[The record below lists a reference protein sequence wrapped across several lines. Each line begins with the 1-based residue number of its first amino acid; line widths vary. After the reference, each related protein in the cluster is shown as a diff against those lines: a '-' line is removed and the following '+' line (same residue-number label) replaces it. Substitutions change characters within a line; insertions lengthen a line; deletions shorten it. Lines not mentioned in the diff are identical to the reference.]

1 MAGKQAAP
9 LGEAFVMRTRQ
20 PPSHRQPGTERSAFT
35 IIEVIMAIAV
45 LGVLILALYSGMST
59 AVFSTRL
66 ARENLRATEIL
77 LEKMEG
83 IRLYSWDQVLTAGF
97 IPTNF
102 ISYYYDDGNTN
113 GTGSGIIYTGTVT
126 MVSYPLTS
134 VSYSNEIRQL
144 DMTLKWVS
152 GGMARNRSLTTYI
165 ARHGLQNHIME

>member
-1 MAGKQAAP
+1 
-9 LGEAFVMRTRQ
+9 MRTRLK
-20 PPSHRQPGTERSAFT
+20 PSHCQPGTTGSAFT

-45 LGVLILALYSGMST
+45 LGVLIMALYSGMST

-83 IRLYSWDQVLTAGF
+83 IRLYSWDQVLTSGY

-102 ISYYYDDGNTN
+102 TAYYYDDGNTN

-126 MVSYPLTS
+126 LASCPIAS
-134 VSYSNEIRQL
+134 VNYTNEIRQL
-144 DMTLKWVS
+144 SLTLNWVS
-152 GGMARNRSLTTYI
+152 GGIARNRSLTTLL
-165 ARHGLQNHIME
+165 ARYGVQNHITD

>member
-1 MAGKQAAP
+1 MSGKQAAP
-9 LGEAFVMRTRQ
+9 ICQAIAMRTRQ
-20 PPSHRQPGTERSAFT
+20 QPSYRQPGTERSAFT

-59 AVFSTRL
+59 AIFSTRL

-83 IRLYSWDQVLTAGF
+83 IRLYSWDQVLTPGF

-113 GTGSGIIYTGTVT
+113 NTGIGIAYTGSVVMT
-126 MVSYPLTS
+126 SFPLTS
-134 VSYSNEIRQL
+134 VNYSNELRQVDL
-144 DMTLKWVS
+144 VLNWVS
-152 GGMARNRSLTTYI
+152 GGIPRSRSLTTYL